1 MVRPEVTAMTVRTYL
16 IRFLAAVAAT
26 ALLVT
31 PALAADVTCW
41 FPPGFAPE
49 SAKRITD
56 ALGASGISVEPRVA
70 RNYPEILDAF
80 SAKGSNVAY
89 VGSFVQAI
97 LAAKRQGVTLVQ
109 AIDGKQLYGAW
120 MIHPKGEKPAAI
132 LGESPA
138 KIAFAKGATSG
149 ETGAKAATDGK
160 ASVATASHAAAAEA
174 VKSGKA
180 RAAFVKSWW
189 WEANKAKFPDLD
201 VHQVPGVSDARNPD
215 NVLTASTQV
224 DAGVRAKLK
233 AAALAAPAAFGAK
246 SMADFSG
253 DLSFTIA
260 LMQKA
265 KIDPVSYL
273 FE

>member
-1 MVRPEVTAMTVRTYL
+1 MTGRTRL
-16 IRFLAAVAAT
+16 TRSLFFLAAALMAA
-26 ALLVT
+26 

-41 FPPGFAPE
+41 FPPGFSPE
-49 SAKRITD
+49 TAKRITD
-56 ALGASGISVEPRVA
+56 ALGTSGVSVEPRVA

-80 SAKGSNVAY
+80 SAKGSNLAY
-89 VGSFVQAI
+89 AGSFVQAI
-97 LAAKRQGVTLVQ
+97 LAARGQGVPLAQ
-109 AIDGKQLYGAW
+109 AVDGKQLYGAW

-132 LGESPA
+132 LAESPA

-160 ASVATASHAAAAEA
+160 AFLAVASHAAAAEA

-189 WEANKAKFPDLD
+189 WEANKSRYPELD

-215 NVLTASTQV
+215 NVLTASKQL
-224 DAGVRAKLK
+224 DAGVRGKLK
-233 AAALAAPAAFGAK
+233 AAALAAPAAFGAQ

-253 DLSFTIA
+253 DLSFTIG
-260 LMQKA
+260 LMQRA
-265 KIDPVSYL
+265 RLDPVSYM

>member
-1 MVRPEVTAMTVRTYL
+1 MSARARV

-26 ALLVT
+26 VVMVT

-41 FPPGFAPE
+41 FPPGFSPE

-56 ALGASGISVEPRVA
+56 ALGTSGVSVEPRIA

-80 SAKGSNVAY
+80 SAKGSNITY
-89 VGSFVQAI
+89 IGSFVQAI
-97 LAAKRQGVTLVQ
+97 LSAKKQGVTLAQ

-120 MIHPKGEKPAAI
+120 MIYPKGGNPTAI
-132 LGESPA
+132 LGEAPA

-174 VKSGKA
+174 VKAGKA
-180 RAAFVKSWW
+180 KAAFVKNWW
-189 WEANKAKFPDLD
+189 WEANKAKYPEFE
-201 VHQVPGVSDARNPD
+201 VHRLPGVSDAKNPD
-215 NVLTASTQV
+215 NVLTASKNI
-224 DAGVRAKLK
+224 DAGLRNKLK
-233 AAALAAPAAFGAK
+233 AAALAAPAAFGAQ
-246 SMADFSG
+246 SMAEFNG
-253 DLSFTIA
+253 DLSFTIS
-260 LMQKA
+260 LMSKA
-265 KIDPVSYL
+265 KIDPVSYM